1 MRIWDKT
8 TDDIYNPDKINL
20 SSSSIFVSYEINSK
34 NFPHTGTVE
43 LEVKYSKCTYIYVS
57 MGGSSFNYLTDFLV
71 EGNNDY
77 LSHLKNDLFELGK
90 IKISSVKSDDNLNI
104 SSISEVS
111 ALNVSR
117 YSVPKEVEYFISN
130 EKDMEA
136 LMFLEGQIKDKT
148 VDSIVSIKRTIKSRP
163 ALSYD

>member
-20 SSSSIFVSYEINSK
+20 TASSIFVSYEIESK
-34 NFPHTGTVE
+34 NSPHSGTVE

-77 LSHLKNDLFELGK
+77 LNYLKNDLFELGK
-90 IKISSVKSDDNLNI
+90 VKLSSVKADDNLILNNV
-104 SSISEVS
+104 SEVS
-111 ALNVSR
+111 ALNVSK
-117 YSVPKEVEYFISN
+117 YSIPKEVEYFISN
-130 EKDMEA
+130 EKDMDA
-136 LMFLEGQIKDKT
+136 FMFLEGQIKDKT
-148 VDSIVSIKRTIKSRP
+148 VDSIISIKRTIKSRP